1 MCARL
6 YFGYDGRLR
15 SRPVS
20 QDYRHGSAGCLS
32 NIASVGLAV
41 FRAVH
46 VFKDVEVTFVAR
58 PTDRMRFDGLA
69 YRTSR
74 FMGVCAVAKPAV
86 GRVFEYLR
94 KIVRHFASLHLNRA
108 EAFDAGRIDQI
119 ASVRKRNHFGE
130 CRSMNACLVIF
141 GDIFRSELGMRQQF
155 VDNRRFANARVPGQQ
170 RNPVADLVRQ
180 RVDSFARRSAKFH
193 AIVPDGA
200 IECHQFFYI
209 FK

>member
-1 MCARL
+1 
-6 YFGYDGRLR
+6 
-15 SRPVS
+15 
-20 QDYRHGSAGCLS
+20 
-32 NIASVGLAV
+32 
-41 FRAVH
+41 
-46 VFKDVEVTFVAR
+46 
-58 PTDRMRFDGLA
+58 MRFDGLA

-200 IECHQFFYI
+200 IECHQLFYI
-209 FK
+209 FKLISIIPVCFIEDEQGRNPVGLGSGKETIDKSRCRLRIMNRDDEQCQVDIRRKDM